1 MRVEGPGGV
10 LLVLGGEWGRW
21 GVGLTGW
28 SSPLSSLHPLLSL
41 LLLQYP
47 RARWEAA
54 GWLHIVAVQ
63 GGGIGREWMVRSMRP
78 IRPYL
83 DPSQCDTI
91 SLKYFVPHIF
101 VFTIKDF
108 ISF

>member
-1 MRVEGPGGV
+1 MA
-10 LLVLGGEWGRW
+10 LGGEWGRW
-21 GVGLTGW
+21 GVGFTEWAL
-28 SSPLSSLHPLLSL
+28 SSPLSSLHPLLF

-54 GWLHIVAVQ
+54 GWLRIVAVQ
-63 GGGIGREWMVRSMRP
+63 DGGIGREQMVRSARP
-78 IRPYL
+78 IGPYL
-83 DPSQCDTI
+83 DLSQCDTI